1 MLAPLSVHE
10 SHELV
15 VWRTPNAGG
24 CHVNNHLSH
33 INRPFNESGISAGRC
48 TASADSASSSSAESG
63 LIPDEVG
70 LIPDEVG
77 LIPDEVGLHRV
88 VGHHRLV
95 EV

>member
-1 MLAPLSVHE
+1 MWLDCVRGKRCWHPFRCMSRTNLWFGAP
-10 SHELV
+10 
-15 VWRTPNAGG
+15 TPNAGG

-33 INRPFNESGISAGRC
+33 KNRPFNESGVSAGRC

-70 LIPDEVG
+70 L
-77 LIPDEVGLHRV
+77 HRV

-95 EV
+95 EG